1 MYCVNM
7 VSVIVMLGMVS
18 EVVGQAIKENEN
30 MDVEDMGTVEGFI
43 KTKEFKVSCGR
54 QREKAKIA
62 LNYCY

>member
-1 MYCVNM
+1 
-7 VSVIVMLGMVS
+7 MLGMVS